1 MYDSDGQSHSV
12 SGLTMVY
19 FSSSLN
25 TIPRYVR
32 TIIDIISYG
41 TARYNIYG
49 TIVDY
54 LLVRSNYGSVHCQ
67 VQMLIET
74 PEERAKLQQALKD
87 FHE

>member
-1 MYDSDGQSHSV
+1 MYDSDRQSHSV

-25 TIPRYVR
+25 TIPRYMR
-32 TIIDIISYG
+32 
-41 TARYNIYG
+41 

-74 PEERAKLQQALKD
+74 PEERAKLHQALKD

>member
-25 TIPRYVR
+25 TIPRYMR
-32 TIIDIISYG
+32 
-41 TARYNIYG
+41 

-74 PEERAKLQQALKD
+74 PEERAKLHQALKD